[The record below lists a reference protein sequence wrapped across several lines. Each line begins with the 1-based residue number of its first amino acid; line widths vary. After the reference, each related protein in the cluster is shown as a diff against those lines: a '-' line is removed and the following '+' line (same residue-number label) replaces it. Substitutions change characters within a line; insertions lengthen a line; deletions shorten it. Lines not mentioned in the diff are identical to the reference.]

1 MHYCT
6 IQIQECNRN
15 QDQWYGK
22 PYFVTDNRTFILETD
37 RCFYLSIY
45 RGYTTK
51 ICDFSK
57 FSADQFNKEL
67 SEVDWECIL
76 INHAIDPDKLS
87 STFYKKFNKIVNKHA
102 AITKLSKRK
111 AKQLSKPWITT
122 GLKVSIMVKNKL
134 HASGDED
141 KYKYYRNK
149 ICSQIYA

>member
-1 MHYCT
+1 MHYNCT
-6 IQIQECNRN
+6 IQIQERNRN
-15 QDQWYGK
+15 QDQWYDK

-57 FSADQFNKEL
+57 FSADQFKKEL

-76 INHAIDPDKLS
+76 INPHKLS
-87 STFYKKFNKIVNKHA
+87 STFYKKFNKIVNKHT

-111 AKQLSKPWITT
+111 AKHLSKPWITT

-134 HASGDED
+134 NVSGDEE
-141 KYKYYRNK
+141 
-149 ICSQIYA
+149 

>member
-1 MHYCT
+1 MHYNCT
-6 IQIQECNRN
+6 IQIQERNRN
-15 QDQWYGK
+15 QDQWYDK

-57 FSADQFNKEL
+57 FSADQFKKEL

-76 INHAIDPDKLS
+76 INPHKLS
-87 STFYKKFNKIVNKHA
+87 STFYKKFNKIVNKHT

-111 AKQLSKPWITT
+111 AKHLSKPWITT

-134 HASGDED
+134 
-141 KYKYYRNK
+141 
-149 ICSQIYA
+149 

>member
-1 MHYCT
+1 MGYHA
-6 IQIQECNRN
+6 
-15 QDQWYGK
+15 GK
-22 PYFVTDNRTFILETD
+22 PIESVVYCLNKPYCVTDNRTFILETD

-57 FSADQFNKEL
+57 FSADQFKKEL

-76 INHAIDPDKLS
+76 INPHKLS
-87 STFYKKFNKIVNKHA
+87 STFYKKFNKIVNKHT

-111 AKQLSKPWITT
+111 AKQLSKPWNTT

-134 HASGDED
+134 NVSGDED
-141 KYKYYRNK
+141 KYK
-149 ICSQIYA
+149 